1 LLDESD
7 ERAPTEG
14 ARGRLLDP
22 ATQHAFADLD
32 ASQVDVIDA
41 AGAVDPLDFVPDEV
55 AECLRSPELLFEGN
69 QARLTTAA
77 RMPDK
82 DRLEYCRLTSIQLR
96 SGKLDLAT
104 EVRATASIFTVG
116 KKSSSKLREVWN
128 GSLISSAA
136 KQPPCPP
143 PERLLHKG
151 QIKHTKSLVPQPPPT
166 PPPERLLQAKG
177 KDGPGKK
184 NKEDKKASGK
194 KSEER
199 QLELEARKMRLLELE
214 ARKMKLLETKAT
226 LEESADTRRR
236 QSILQKLI
244 DRLVEAGCPGATV
257 DPYMQSKRCKVHRP
271 ETDPYM

>member
-1 LLDESD
+1 MMPLQPKLGHQL
-7 ERAPTEG
+7 PPFT
-14 ARGRLLDP
+14 
-22 ATQHAFADLD
+22 
-32 ASQVDVIDA
+32 
-41 AGAVDPLDFVPDEV
+41 PLDFERL
-55 AECLRSPELLFEGN
+55 LRNTPAKSKEPPNPPPERLRQKHHQPPCPPPERLLHKGQIEHKH
-69 QARLTTAA
+69 Q
-77 RMPDK
+77 
-82 DRLEYCRLTSIQLR
+82 
-96 SGKLDLAT
+96 
-104 EVRATASIFTVG
+104 
-116 KKSSSKLREVWN
+116 
-128 GSLISSAA
+128 
-136 KQPPCPP
+136 QPPCPP

-177 KDGPGKK
+177 KEGPGKK

-194 KSEER
+194 KSEEW